1 MSCKR
6 EEVEDKIKKLNKRID
21 DLTFEIKLD
30 TNKDGIKVKKDLRK
44 KLRKEIIE
52 LHKLLFREHNR
63 WMVVEPESDSD

>member
-6 EEVEDKIKKLNKRID
+6 EEVEDKIKKLNKRIG

-30 TNKDGIKVKKDLRK
+30 TNQDRIKDKKDLQK

-52 LHKLLFREHNR
+52 LHKLLFGKHNH
-63 WMVVEPESDSD
+63 WMVVEPE

>member
-30 TNKDGIKVKKDLRK
+30 TNQDGIKVKKDLQK

-52 LHKLLFREHNR
+52 LHKLLFGKHNH